1 MIRRLL
7 AHRRY
12 MREHRWTHAH
22 LSGYLD
28 SELSADATERVKEHT
43 GVCPE
48 CHRVLATLR
57 RTLAGLRQ
65 LGLGPEPAPAG
76 VADTIIGRLR
86 REA

>member
-1 MIRRLL
+1 MRLGL
-7 AHRRY
+7 IARMRF

-28 SELSADATERVKEHT
+28 RELSADASVRVTEHA
-43 GVCPE
+43 GVCPD

-65 LGLGPEPAPAG
+65 MAAEPTPAG
-76 VADTIIGRLR
+76 VADTVIGRLR

>member
-1 MIRRLL
+1 MRRGLI
-7 AHRRY
+7 ARMRF

-28 SELSADATERVKEHT
+28 SQLSADATARVKEHT

-65 LGLGPEPAPAG
+65 IGAEPAPAG
-76 VADTIIGRLR
+76 VADTVIGRLR

>member
-1 MIRRLL
+1 MRLRVI
-7 AHRRY
+7 ARMRF

-22 LSGYLD
+22 LSEHLD
-28 SELSADATERVKEHT
+28 GELSADATARVKEHT

-57 RTLAGLRQ
+57 RTLAGLGQ
-65 LGLGPEPAPAG
+65 LGAEPAPAG
-76 VADTIIGRLR
+76 VADTVIGRLR

>member
-1 MIRRLL
+1 MRLGL
-7 AHRRY
+7 IARMQF

-22 LSGYLD
+22 LSEHLD
-28 SELSADATERVKEHT
+28 GELSANATARVKEHA
-43 GVCPE
+43 GVCPD

-65 LGLGPEPAPAG
+65 LGAEPAPAG
-76 VADTIIGRLR
+76 VADTVIGRLR

>member
-1 MIRRLL
+1 MRLGL
-7 AHRRY
+7 IARMRF

-28 SELSADATERVKEHT
+28 RELSADAAARVKKHA
-43 GVCPE
+43 GICPD

-65 LGLGPEPAPAG
+65 IGAEPAPTW
-76 VADTIIGRLR
+76 VADTVIGRLR